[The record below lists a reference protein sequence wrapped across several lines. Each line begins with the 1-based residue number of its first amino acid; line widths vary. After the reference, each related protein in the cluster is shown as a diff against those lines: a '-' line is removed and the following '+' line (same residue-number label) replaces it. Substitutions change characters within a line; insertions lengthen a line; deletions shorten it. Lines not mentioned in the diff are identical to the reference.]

1 MKKQKII
8 FSIILIEIMTATI
21 KIDNIESK
29 YMQLNIIEKVEQQVE
44 TIKERFEVQPEYELE
59 VVNEYILGRNCHV
72 QYFNYRWCW
81 LHWKPHCTR
90 TLKSGIS
97 GYCI

>member
-29 YMQLNIIEKVEQQVE
+29 YMQLNIIEKELKDYE
-44 TIKERFEVQPEYELE
+44 TLQDD
-59 VVNEYILGRNCHV
+59 
-72 QYFNYRWCW
+72 FNK
-81 LHWKPHCTR
+81 LFCT
-90 TLKSGIS
+90 
-97 GYCI
+97 Y